1 MRLLLDT
8 HVLVWWLKDNPK
20 LGSRPRALIAQ
31 GTVEVLFSAVS
42 CWEASIKHRSGKF
55 GLAGSELWEMA
66 VDAGFVFTGI
76 EPSHVREF
84 ERLPTIARHGDPFDH
99 LLIAQAIAED
109 AALMTADRKMAEYNV
124 RCIGVK

>member
-20 LGSRPRALIAQ
+20 LGPRSRALIAERS
-31 GTVEVLFSAVS
+31 VEVLFSAVS

-55 GLAGSELWEMA
+55 ELPGSELWQMA
-66 VDAGFVFTGI
+66 VDAGFACAGI
-76 EPSHVREF
+76 ESRHIRAL
-84 ERLPTIARHGDPFDH
+84 ERLPAIARHGDPFDH
-99 LLIAQAIAED
+99 LLIAQAKAED

-124 RCIGVK
+124 RCIGVT